1 VRRLRKP
8 IRVWIP
14 AAAAVIIIL
23 IASTIYIGLF
33 RERKP
38 EMPEMAVMEG
48 SKKDTVLIAMATPLV
63 KDESKAEVKVEAEV
77 KAEAQVERFAAPVIA
92 EDFAAL
98 DKTEVMADAEVEL
111 AIEIIDR
118 EMAADEVI
126 VQAMPVRAEAMKAA
140 GSGKAETR
148 KKANV
153 AEERTEAISG
163 EVITDHP
170 PLPVG
175 GVEEL
180 NRWIRRSISYPPGI
194 TPKERKLVTV
204 AFIVRSDGT
213 VVDLQAVQTPGEIF
227 TEEAFRLLREGPRW
241 EPAIRNGM
249 VAEEMVKVRITF
261 K

>member
-1 VRRLRKP
+1 MARRLRKP

-23 IASTIYIGLF
+23 VASTIYIGLF
-33 RERKP
+33 RERRP
-38 EMPEMAVMEG
+38 EVPDMAMMEG
-48 SKKDTVLIAMATPLV
+48 AKKDTVLIAMATPV
-63 KDESKAEVKVEAEV
+63 VKAEAKDKVEAE
-77 KAEAQVERFAAPVIA
+77 
-92 EDFAAL
+92 D
-98 DKTEVMADAEVEL
+98 EL
-111 AIEIIDR
+111 AIEIIDL
-118 EMAADEVI
+118 EMLADEVI

-140 GSGKAETR
+140 GTGKSETR

-153 AEERTEAISG
+153 AEERTEAIPA
-163 EVITDHP
+163 EVIADHP

-175 GVEEL
+175 GIEEL
-180 NRWIRRSISYPPGI
+180 NRWIKRSISYPPGI